1 MTEPP
6 SASNTPPMTTDFSF
20 SLTHTDGM
28 ARRGRIDTSRGEINT
43 PAFMPVGTV
52 GTVKA
57 MYPEQVRDTGA
68 DILLGNT
75 YHLMLRP
82 GAERV
87 AALGG
92 LHVFMDWP
100 RPILTDSGGFQVMSL
115 AKLRKLTE
123 KGVTFRS
130 HIDGSAHELTPERS
144 IEIQTLLDSDIIMQ
158 LDECIP
164 LPSNRKEMERAM
176 ELSLR
181 WAQRSKDAFGDQP
194 HRALFGIVQG
204 GDDPEL
210 RSRSAAGLKSIGFKG
225 YAVGGLAVGEPQ
237 ETMFSVLSEI
247 TPELPADKPRYLMGV
262 GKPDDILGGIERGI
276 DMFDCVHPTRAGRHG
291 HAYTRF
297 GVINLKNARH
307 RDDPR
312 PLDEA
317 SPNPNCRR
325 FSRAYLHHLVRT
337 EEILGAMILSQI
349 NLSYYQEL
357 CIGARAAI
365 EAGSMSDYA
374 QSTRARWAQGDLPV
388 IEGN

>member
-1 MTEPP
+1 M
-6 SASNTPPMTTDFSF
+6 TDFSF
-20 SLTHTDGM
+20 SLTATDGM
-28 ARRGRIDTSRGEINT
+28 ARRGRIDTPRGEIDT

-57 MYPEQVRDTGA
+57 MYPEQVRETGA

-92 LHVFMDWP
+92 LHVFMDWA

-130 HIDGSAHELTPERS
+130 HIDGTAYELTPERS

-164 LPSNRKEMERAM
+164 LPSERKEMERAM

-181 WAQRSKDAFGDQP
+181 WAQRSKDAFGHQP
-194 HRALFGIVQG
+194 HRALFGINQG

-210 RSRSAAGLKSIGFKG
+210 RSRSAAGLKSVGFSG

-237 ETMFSVLSEI
+237 ETMFRVLSEI

-291 HAYTRF
+291 HAYSRF

-307 RDDPR
+307 KDDPR
-312 PLDEA
+312 PLDEQ

-325 FSRAYLHHLVRT
+325 FSRAYLHHLIRT

-357 CIGARAAI
+357 VQGCRAAI
-365 EAGSMSDYA
+365 EAGVLTDYA
-374 QSTRARWAQGDLPV
+374 AQTRAQWARGDLS
-388 IEGN
+388 INEEA